1 MTEVKYAAHQL
12 LCLCQTKRL
21 THAFSLCFTVSL
33 NNLPTAMQSDR
44 VKIAKIGNKIVSQ
57 NTSRQVKVFD
67 DEFFYKNASYH
78 LLIEVDIL
86 KVLKGSNVFDV
97 YDVYVV

>member
-1 MTEVKYAAHQL
+1 
-12 LCLCQTKRL
+12 
-21 THAFSLCFTVSL
+21 
-33 NNLPTAMQSDR
+33 MQSDR
-44 VKIAKIGNKIVSQ
+44 VKIAKIGKKIISQ

-67 DEFFYKNASYH
+67 DEFFYKNASYQ

-97 YDVYVV
+97 YDDV